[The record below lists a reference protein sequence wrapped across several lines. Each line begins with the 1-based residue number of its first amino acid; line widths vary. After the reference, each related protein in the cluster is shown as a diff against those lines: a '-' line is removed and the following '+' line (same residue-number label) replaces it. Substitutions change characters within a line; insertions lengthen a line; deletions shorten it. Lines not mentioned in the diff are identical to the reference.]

1 MFGAPGHAYVYL
13 IYGMYHCFNVI
24 TAPVGTPQGV
34 LIRALEPV
42 DGIEEIKLARYNKT
56 EITKAQYK
64 NLTNGP
70 GKLCRALGITL
81 KERGVSLQ
89 SDTLH
94 IELVPKEEHI
104 SSQYKIT
111 AGPRINIDYAEE
123 AVHYPW
129 RFYYEGHPFVSKIS
143 DINNF
148 SNISIV
154 TYNISTVRQEI
165 SIYRQIITLRIKKTV
180 PKWNSLS
187 LSAPSAVAILSSKF
201 SLDNSAAIKSAVSG
215 SAKCI

>member
-1 MFGAPGHAYVYL
+1 MQAPPSFYEGDTLEVAKKLLGQKLVHIVDGVKRIGIIVEVEAYKGPDDKAAHSYGGRRTDRTEVMFSAPGHAYVYL

-56 EITKAQYK
+56 DITKAQYK

-81 KERGVSLQ
+81 EERGVSLQ

-129 RFYYEGHPFVSKIS
+129 RFYYEGHPFVSK
-143 DINNF
+143 
-148 SNISIV
+148 
-154 TYNISTVRQEI
+154 
-165 SIYRQIITLRIKKTV
+165 K
-180 PKWNSLS
+180 
-187 LSAPSAVAILSSKF
+187 
-201 SLDNSAAIKSAVSG
+201 
-215 SAKCI
+215 